1 MNPGSLC
8 SSSKNTLKAALKG
21 NNYGTANHSCDD
33 YDKQTGITR
42 PKIAYSFIY
51 TEKSFTG
58 GSSGS
63 PEYTAVCASYKYEY
77 DKNNNLSKLTQ
88 SVMGFDWAVSYT
100 YDKDNRPLAATLAN
114 GAKIINQY
122 DGIGRLSGRSIKNGS
137 STVSRIQ
144 LSYVSGTNGTTTLV
158 RSYRN
163 GSDAKYNYDY
173 DANGNITKI
182 WRGSSTFENADEKFS
197 YEYDSMNQLVR
208 ENLYYGENNSAN
220 STYTYAYDSYGNML
234 GKYHYAYTTGSIANK
249 LGIIVAEYQ
258 YTDSQWGDLLTAVTD
273 GTVSTGSKQNDTVS
287 YDAMGNPTRYLG
299 ATMTWAGKQLKYWG
313 KSGKYVNFA
322 YNEDGIRTQKNS
334 DGILT
339 NYYYNGSLL
348 IGLTVGSGS
357 STRILRFSYDS
368 SGSVVAVDYST
379 DNGTTFNTYYYLR
392 NAQNDIVKLID
403 SSGSTVVEY
412 CYDSWG
418 KLLSTSGSLASTLGK
433 NNPFRYRGYVY
444 DEETGFY
451 YLRSRYYD
459 PEVRRF
465 ISADVLLSTGQGVLG
480 HNAYAYCLNSPIIRV
495 DLDGDF
501 GGLILGA
508 IVGAVVNAAV
518 NIASTIASNAID
530 GGNALKPAEIITAGL
545 LGAAEGALSVLC
557 PGASVIIG
565 ASFGAANSIASGI
578 IRGEP
583 FGSIVGDTIISVG
596 FGALGGAMS
605 GGDTINTR
613 LLDKGLDARKLLKKS
628 AAKKLTKCAQNAAV
642 AADKRAK
649 VYLLKEFGSGAAES
663 IGMSFLSWFT
673 NKRIEFIVKNMG
685 LPSLPGGEQ

>member
-642 AADKRAK
+642 AAKKRAT

-673 NKRIEFIVKNMG
+673 NKRIKFIVKNMG

>member
-1 MNPGSLC
+1 MDWTYKPG
-8 SSSKNTLKAALKG
+8 
-21 NNYGTANHSCDD
+21 
-33 YDKQTGITR
+33 
-42 PKIAYSFIY
+42 
-51 TEKSFTG
+51 
-58 GSSGS
+58 
-63 PEYTAVCASYKYEY
+63 
-77 DKNNNLSKLTQ
+77 
-88 SVMGFDWAVSYT
+88 
-100 YDKDNRPLAATLAN
+100 AN
-114 GAKIINQY
+114 GSATSL
-122 DGIGRLSGRSIKNGS
+122 LS
-137 STVSRIQ
+137 T
-144 LSYVSGTNGTTTLV
+144 YA
-158 RSYRN
+158 N
-163 GSDAKYNYDY
+163 GSDAKHNYDY

-234 GKYHYAYTTGSIANK
+234 GKNRYAYTTGSIANK
-249 LGIIVAEYQ
+249 LGITVAEYQ

-273 GTVSTGSKQNDTVS
+273 GTVSTGSKQNNTVS
-287 YDAMGNPTRYLG
+287 YDEMGNPTRYFG
-299 ATMTWAGKQLKYWG
+299 AAMTWTGKQLKYWG

-339 NYYYNGSLL
+339 NYYYNGRLL
-348 IGLTVGSGS
+348 IGMTVGSGS
-357 STRILRFSYDS
+357 STNILRFNYDA
-368 SGSVVAVDYST
+368 SGNVVAVDYST

-403 SSGSTVVEY
+403 NSGSTVVEY

-518 NIASTIASNAID
+518 NIASTIASNAIEKKD
-530 GGNALKPAEIITAGL
+530 LSLTEIVTVGL

-578 IRGEP
+578 IRKEP

>member
-1 MNPGSLC
+1 
-8 SSSKNTLKAALKG
+8 
-21 NNYGTANHSCDD
+21 
-33 YDKQTGITR
+33 
-42 PKIAYSFIY
+42 
-51 TEKSFTG
+51 
-58 GSSGS
+58 
-63 PEYTAVCASYKYEY
+63 
-77 DKNNNLSKLTQ
+77 
-88 SVMGFDWAVSYT
+88 
-100 YDKDNRPLAATLAN
+100 
-114 GAKIINQY
+114 
-122 DGIGRLSGRSIKNGS
+122 
-137 STVSRIQ
+137 
-144 LSYVSGTNGTTTLV
+144 
-158 RSYRN
+158 
-163 GSDAKYNYDY
+163 
-173 DANGNITKI
+173 
-182 WRGSSTFENADEKFS
+182 
-197 YEYDSMNQLVR
+197 MNQLVR

-249 LGIIVAEYQ
+249 LGITVAEYQ

-273 GTVSTGSKQNDTVS
+273 GTVSTGSKQNNTVS
-287 YDAMGNPTRYLG
+287 YDEMGNPTRYFG
-299 ATMTWAGKQLKYWG
+299 AAMTWAGKQLKYWG

-322 YNEDGIRTQKNS
+322 YNEDGIRTLKNS
-334 DGILT
+334 NGVVT

-348 IGLTVGSGS
+348 IGMTVGSGS

-379 DNGTTFNTYYYLR
+379 DNGSTFNTYYYLR

>member
-1 MNPGSLC
+1 
-8 SSSKNTLKAALKG
+8 
-21 NNYGTANHSCDD
+21 
-33 YDKQTGITR
+33 
-42 PKIAYSFIY
+42 
-51 TEKSFTG
+51 
-58 GSSGS
+58 
-63 PEYTAVCASYKYEY
+63 
-77 DKNNNLSKLTQ
+77 
-88 SVMGFDWAVSYT
+88 MGFDWAVSYT

-137 STVSRIQ
+137 STVSQIQ

-158 RSYRN
+158 KSYRN

-249 LGIIVAEYQ
+249 LGITVAEYQ

-299 ATMTWAGKQLKYWG
+299 ATMTWAGKQLKYWC

-322 YNEDGIRTQKNS
+322 YNEDGIRTLKNS
-334 DGILT
+334 NGVVT

-348 IGLTVGSGS
+348 IGMTVGSGS

-673 NKRIEFIVKNMG
+673 NKRIKFIVKNMG